1 MRLFRGIDAMS
12 DKKDST
18 QAEGLNNKNNN
29 SSIDLSSQNITSVNK
44 PDAAMLPVAAKR
56 RELLKAAL
64 AAPPVLMSLTSRPV
78 HAVQGLS
85 NMLSGDSSQ
94 CRGDVNYGG
103 MSPGFWKKLVGST
116 DVYGDSAADAWMYT
130 GYEYGTLIDLSKPNK
145 WDSYAGGTLYD
156 DAFGS
161 GYPGKT
167 FREILN
173 EPATSGS
180 EAFHLVA
187 GLLNA
192 RYFEYKAGAAGTQYF
207 MTTAQFWSMYEGR
220 SAVPSG
226 YASLRDLIE
235 SSYHLGPG
243 SDCP

>member
-1 MRLFRGIDAMS
+1 MS

-18 QAEGLNNKNNN
+18 QAEGLNNKHNNT
-29 SSIDLSSQNITSVNK
+29 STDASSQNTTS
-44 PDAAMLPVAAKR
+44 AKR
-56 RELLKAAL
+56 RKLLKAAL

-103 MSPGFWKKLVGST
+103 MSPGFWKKLVGTT
-116 DVYGDSAADAWMYT
+116 DVYGDSAADAWTYT
-130 GYEYGTLIDLSKPNK
+130 GYEYGTLINPSKPNK
-145 WDSYAGGTLYD
+145 WNSYTGGTLYE
-156 DAFGS
+156 DAFGG

-180 EAFHLVA
+180 EAFHLIA

-192 RYFEYKAGAAGTQYF
+192 RYFDYRAAAGGTLYF
-207 MTTAQFWSMYEGR
+207 MTTAQFWDLYEGR
-220 SAVPSG
+220 STVPSG

-235 SSYHLGPG
+235 SSYHLQPG